1 MGQVSYQLVNGTP
14 TVFLSGR
21 IDSSN
26 VPVVEAEIHQLLTGA
41 PAGSLVL
48 DCKDLAYISS
58 AGLRVV
64 LRLKKQ
70 FADLHVTDVNSEVY
84 EIFDVTGFT
93 EMIDVQKAYRVISV
107 EGKEVVGQGANGKV
121 YRIDPDTIVKVYLN
135 SDALPEIQRERELAR
150 MAFVLGIPTAIPYDV
165 VRIESGGYGSVFE
178 MLNARSLAKLLIF
191 HERSVDDV
199 AKMSIDLLKLIHDT
213 VIKPDT
219 MPDMKQIALGWVQF
233 LAGHLP
239 SETSQKLIALVE
251 GIPASNHM
259 LHGDF
264 HIKNLMLQN
273 DEILLIDMD
282 TLCHG
287 NPVFEFGAIFNAY
300 QGFSAVD
307 HTAVKRFLGI
317 DYETSSAL
325 WDKSVRLYFDGAS
338 EEEIVSYKE
347 RSELIGLT
355 RILRRQIRRNE
366 SNSEEE
372 RTYIDYAANRIC
384 ELVNKLDTLAY

>member
-1 MGQVSYQLVNGTP
+1 M
-14 TVFLSGR
+14 
-21 IDSSN
+21 
-26 VPVVEAEIHQLLTGA
+26 
-41 PAGSLVL
+41 
-48 DCKDLAYISS
+48 
-58 AGLRVV
+58 
-64 LRLKKQ
+64 
-70 FADLHVTDVNSEVY
+70 
-84 EIFDVTGFT
+84 
-93 EMIDVQKAYRVISV
+93 ISV